1 MRVVDAQREIRQ
13 TYLGGFMGQL
23 VSGLLW
29 LASAVAATWSSPR
42 SAIVLIVAGGFFIFP
57 LTRLGLALIGH
68 RVGTTQGNPLNGL
81 ATQVAFTL
89 PLTLPVVG
97 AAALYRLDWFY
108 PALMIVL
115 GAHYLPFV
123 FLYGMRMFAVLS
135 ALLVSIGVVLALYA
149 RLPFAAGA
157 WLTSG
162 LLLLF
167 AVAGRWFA
175 VREARDLARGL
186 ESLERPADKPL
197 NPASGETIE
206 VE

>member
-13 TYLGGFMGQL
+13 AYVGGFMGQL

-42 SAIVLIVAGGFFIFP
+42 SAIVLIVVGGFFIFP
-57 LTRLGLALIGH
+57 LTRLGLALMGH
-68 RVGTTQGNPLNGL
+68 RVAITPGNPLNGL
-81 ATQVAFTL
+81 AMQVAFTL
-89 PLTLPVVG
+89 PLSLPVVG

-108 PALMIVL
+108 PALMIIL

-135 ALLVSIGVVLALYA
+135 ALLVSAGIVLGLYVP
-149 RLPFAAGA
+149 LSFAAGA
-157 WLTSG
+157 WIASG

-167 AVAGRWFA
+167 AVAGRRIA
-175 VREARDLARGL
+175 VREA
-186 ESLERPADKPL
+186 
-197 NPASGETIE
+197 
-206 VE
+206 